1 MIVNIKKGYEDIDVE
16 LNNVLDVL
24 MPANL
29 PSGLDE
35 EALVKDSLNNPIG
48 SDLLRNKVKKG
59 DKVCIVTSDVTRPM
73 PSWRVLPSVIEELE
87 KGGVE
92 RKNIFVI
99 FARGSHRNQSIEE
112 HKHLMGKMYGAI
124 DCFDSNSEDL
134 VHLGYTSNHTPVD
147 IDRRVVEADVR
158 ICLGNVEYHYF
169 AGYSGG
175 YKAIMPGVS
184 SIEAITNN
192 HRLMIDER
200 SCAGNLEGN
209 PVRMDIEEAGRIL
222 GVDFIVN
229 VVLNTKKEI
238 IYVASGDPVKAHR
251 DACKYLDSI
260 YLSYIDKK
268 ADIVLVSMGGA
279 PKDLNLYQTQK
290 ALDNAKHAVR
300 DGGVVILV
308 GACDEG
314 FGSALFEE
322 WMLRYQNPDDMI
334 AELHRNFR
342 LGAHKATAIAMLR
355 KRADICFVSNMDK
368 SLIDRT
374 FLRYCASVDEALS
387 FAYDKLGRDA
397 SIIVMPYGGSTL
409 PKIM

>member
-24 MPANL
+24 MPADL

-184 SIEAITNN
+184 SVEAITSN
-192 HRLMIDER
+192 HRLMIDDR
-200 SCAGNLEGN
+200 SCAGNLKDN
-209 PVRMDIEEAGRIL
+209 PVRLDIEEAGKIL

-238 IYVASGDPVKAHR
+238 IYVASGDPVGAHR

-260 YLSYIDKK
+260 YLSYIKEKAEKLIKFCHILKEDPVFIIGTIAVLIPVTWVLYVLIRNVRKK
-268 ADIVLVSMGGA
+268 QPAHLLELCIVLAGCFIMIG
-279 PKDLNLYQTQK
+279 YI
-290 ALDNAKHAVR
+290 
-300 DGGVVILV
+300 ILQ
-308 GACDEG
+308 EI
-314 FGSALFEE
+314 
-322 WMLRYQNPDDMI
+322 M
-334 AELHRNFR
+334 
-342 LGAHKATAIAMLR
+342 
-355 KRADICFVSNMDK
+355 K
-368 SLIDRT
+368 S
-374 FLRYCASVDEALS
+374 F
-387 FAYDKLGRDA
+387 
-397 SIIVMPYGGSTL
+397 
-409 PKIM
+409 